1 MTTNDVKGILYK
13 IVKASALG
21 TIPVYRDVH
30 PPVTSKATATERI
43 VINCLG
49 LNNAP
54 WKKGYANV
62 NIFVPYS
69 SDPIKPDSDALY
81 DTPNTVRLSALE
93 TIATELFKSI
103 YDETKGS
110 CLIRSEEIKQEED
123 KPTWSYFINVRLKI
137 QVENFKL

>member
-13 IVKASALG
+13 IVNASALG
-21 TIPVYRDVH
+21 SIPIYRDVH
-30 PPVTSKATATERI
+30 PTVKTKEEATERI

-62 NIFVPYS
+62 NIFVPYLKEA
-69 SDPIKPDSDALY
+69 DYDQPDV
-81 DTPNTVRLSALE
+81 NRLSALE
-93 TIATELFKSI
+93 TIATDLFKSI
-103 YDETKGS
+103 YDKTKGK
-110 CLIRSEEIKQEED
+110 CLIETEEIKQEED

-137 QVENFKL
+137 QVSNFSL